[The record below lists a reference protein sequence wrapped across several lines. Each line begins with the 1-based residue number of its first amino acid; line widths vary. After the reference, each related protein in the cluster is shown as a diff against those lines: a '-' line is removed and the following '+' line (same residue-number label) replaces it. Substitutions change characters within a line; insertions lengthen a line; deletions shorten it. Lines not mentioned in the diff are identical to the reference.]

1 MQTIVL
7 SEQIDPRIL
16 EALFANFPS
25 PEIVMLELT
34 DNAIGDRIPGK
45 KMILTLRV
53 RKDLVRI
60 VMFELTSRG
69 YGPMHY
75 RLGLSLPPP
84 WSFLTFPKVH

>member
-1 MQTIVL
+1 VL

-16 EALFANFPS
+16 EALFTNFPS
-25 PEIVMLELT
+25 PEIAMLELT

-60 VMFELTSRG
+60 VNKGGQGMDLN
-69 YGPMHY
+69 
-75 RLGLSLPPP
+75 RLCDFFT
-84 WSFLTFPKVH
+84 WA